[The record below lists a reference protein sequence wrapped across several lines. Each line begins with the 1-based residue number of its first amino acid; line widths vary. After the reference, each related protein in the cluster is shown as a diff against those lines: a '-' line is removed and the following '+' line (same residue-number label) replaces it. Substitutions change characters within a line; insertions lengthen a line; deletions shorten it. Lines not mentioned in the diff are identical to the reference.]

1 MNSNNCTYLFW
12 AALGLHCCMQLLT
25 AVAFV
30 VSVDSRVQ
38 AQ

>member
-1 MNSNNCTYLFW
+1 MNSNNCIYLFW
-12 AALGLHCCMQLLT
+12 AALGLLAVQLLT

-30 VSVDSRVQ
+30 VSVGSRVQ